1 LIDSDANSVDSSTAD
16 NIIGQFG
23 VGFYSSFIVSDLV
36 EVYSKHEDE
45 PNGVYWK
52 SDGTGDYEVADMADI
67 GFERGTKIVLSLQRD
82 CAQFS
87 RELEVEKVI
96 RKYSIFNKY
105 PIKLNSQVVNNL
117 QAIWFRDKRE
127 VTQDEYE

>member
-1 LIDSDANSVDSSTAD
+1 M
-16 NIIGQFG
+16 
-23 VGFYSSFIVSDLV
+23 SDLV